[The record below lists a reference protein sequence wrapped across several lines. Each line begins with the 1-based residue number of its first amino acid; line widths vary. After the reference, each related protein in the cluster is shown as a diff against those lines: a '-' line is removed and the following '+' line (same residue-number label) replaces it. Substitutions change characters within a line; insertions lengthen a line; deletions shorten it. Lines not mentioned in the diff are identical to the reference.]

1 MSQKC
6 ASSIPSS
13 PIAVDAAVKARPVA
27 TTRGAPNRVISRPV
41 KKLGAYIAMM
51 CRCRPKLDESCDR
64 PHKRERLARG
74 KRVADDGTGCVHDG
88 GIRPGKR
95 LRNRK
100 PQHIGTART
109 ERGYETDRSRGFSV

>member
-1 MSQKC
+1 MRLFHPQQSDRGGCGCQSEAGC
-6 ASSIPSS
+6 HHTRRTEPRDQ
-13 PIAVDAAVKARPVA
+13 PPGEKARRIHRDDVP
-27 TTRGAPNRVISRPV
+27 
-41 KKLGAYIAMM
+41 L
-51 CRCRPKLDESCDR
+51 RPKLDESCDR